1 MFICSHLHW
10 KQHCSKA
17 KFLGLSN
24 VHTSTVTGVFS
35 LYGRLLS
42 FSCNNII
49 QQLPGEQ
56 DRHPLWAM
64 CKRFHWNPSLVWI
77 KPSLTALQLCFC
89 ITQAPFIWSTVTEIT
104 PPPLRDNFAR
114 RLYGIWQLL
123 TFIRPG
129 YIFDKIA
136 DDRKKKKNAVNIL
149 ITACARTFY
158 SSCLVSDQPDKVL
171 TWEKVA
177 PPARATLPA
186 EMRQLAP
193 LNLFRLPETS
203 SQPQTVG

>member
-1 MFICSHLHW
+1 M
-10 KQHCSKA
+10 
-17 KFLGLSN
+17 
-24 VHTSTVTGVFS
+24 V
-35 LYGRLLS
+35 YGTR
-42 FSCNNII
+42 
-49 QQLPGEQ
+49 
-56 DRHPLWAM
+56 D
-64 CKRFHWNPSLVWI
+64 NP
-77 KPSLTALQLCFC
+77 
-89 ITQAPFIWSTVTEIT
+89 

-136 DDRKKKKNAVNIL
+136 DDRKKKTNAVNIL